1 MKLAQLGFESGTA
14 TWADSVK
21 TKYWLVGALMGLL
34 PAIAF
39 LASLNVSTA
48 ESAAAVNPY
57 LAIVKCNA
65 FDLTDTPPAAS
76 KQKTPEPPIDTE
88 IKLTGIYF
96 QKGVE
101 RAALALIDIAKKPG
115 KPTYLQLAVGENE
128 NSIEIKSTDN
138 KAVKVMLKESGTLRE
153 LNFTDNTFKTAVSR
167 APRSPLKSSSSS
179 SSRAAAMKAAFDK
192 SQGF

>member
-1 MKLAQLGFESGTA
+1 MLFRSYFF
-14 TWADSVK
+14 S
-21 TKYWLVGALMGLL
+21 Y
-34 PAIAF
+34 P
-39 LASLNVSTA
+39 
-48 ESAAAVNPY
+48 
-57 LAIVKCNA
+57 

-179 SSRAAAMKAAFDK
+179 SSRAAAMKAAFNK